1 MLMRLYGIK
10 NKACLA
16 KQNAVGGWRFHESAL
31 DGENKNKG
39 RLLREMRTHEE
50 ELKSSTRKLPGD
62 VRSTI
67 P

>member
-1 MLMRLYGIK
+1 MRLYGIK
-10 NKACLA
+10 NNACLA

-31 DGENKNKG
+31 DEENKKGG
-39 RLLREMRTHEE
+39 RLLRGAHTQRE
-50 ELKSSTRKLPGD
+50 ELKSSTRKLLGD